1 MGCPVEDGSGAEL
14 IVAYSARTL
23 APEQEAEFERHLAS
37 CAKCRELAEAQ
48 RKVWSALDA
57 WPSMTVSSNFDERLF
72 QRIAKEEKGTWWSW
86 LPGNWSWRKAA
97 PVGVACAALIAAF
110 LLKSPLLPE
119 SQSQSQPRL
128 QIEQVEHAL
137 DDMEMLK
144 QFGVESA
151 SDKVHPSE
159 KI

>member
-23 APEQEAEFERHLAS
+23 APDREAEFERHLAL

-48 RKVWSALDA
+48 RKVWLALDA
-57 WPSMTVSSNFDERLF
+57 WRSITVSSNFDERLF
-72 QRIAKEEKGTWWSW
+72 QRIANEEKGARWSW
-86 LPGNWSWRKAA
+86 LPGNWSWRAAA

-110 LLKSPLLPE
+110 LLKNPVLPE
-119 SQSQSQPRL
+119 SQSQSQPKL

-144 QFGVESA
+144 QLGVG
-151 SDKVHPSE
+151 
-159 KI
+159 I